1 MLQLSPDL
9 APPSS
14 LGGLFARRA
23 EVGPP
28 LVLDEPPTLALV
40 PYVGEGTLPS
50 VEVSATRDPVEGVVI
65 RDPVGTAE
73 VTSPPPTVAAPV
85 SSVVTPIL
93 APVVAEVLC

>member
-14 LGGLFARRA
+14 LSGLFARRA
-23 EVGPP
+23 EGGPS
-28 LVLDEPPTLALV
+28 LVLDEPPILALV
-40 PYVGEGTLPS
+40 PFVGEGTLPS
-50 VEVSATRDPVEGVVI
+50 MEVSAPGDPVEGVVM

-85 SSVVTPIL
+85 SPVVTPVL
-93 APVVAEVLC
+93 APVVAEVPC